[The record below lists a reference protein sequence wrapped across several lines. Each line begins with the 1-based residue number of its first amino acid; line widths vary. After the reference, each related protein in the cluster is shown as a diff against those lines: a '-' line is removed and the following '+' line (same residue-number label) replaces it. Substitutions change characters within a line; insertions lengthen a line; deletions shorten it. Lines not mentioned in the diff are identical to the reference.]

1 MAGRGERKV
10 NTMMR
15 ARTIRFVSALILA
28 VSCWLTAG
36 FTAVKAASDPCANAS
51 VNPIVCENSKTGTD
65 PSISD
70 VMGGDSSSIMGFS
83 TDISVNVGGTISFK
97 INTTSSKYTLTIYRI
112 GYYQGT
118 GARQIA
124 TVTPSAALP
133 QKQPACLSDAATGLI
148 DCGNWAVSASW
159 NVPTNA
165 VSGIYYALVADSN
178 STASSHIPF
187 IVRDDSSHSDI
198 AFKTNDT
205 TWAAYNDYGGNNLY
219 YGNTSSGCGA
229 SGQYSCGRA
238 YKVSYNRPFNL
249 ENEGGGYGTS
259 NYLWYAEYPMVR
271 WLEANG
277 YNVSY
282 ISTIDVERAP
292 SLLLNHKVILSSGHD
307 EYWSAGERTA
317 LTNARDAG
325 VNLAFFTGN
334 DSFWKTRWEN
344 SIDGSNTAYR
354 TLVCYK
360 ETVDNKVEDPLD
372 PPTWTGTWRD
382 PRFSPPAD
390 GGKPENGLL
399 GTIFMVNRGSATPV
413 LTANFS
419 KLRFWRNTAVA
430 GLTGSQTVS
439 LGSETI
445 GYEWNED
452 LDNGFRPAGLFDL
465 SSTTVSVPELLQDY
479 GNTYTAGTAVHS
491 LTLYRASSG
500 ALVFSSGTVQWAW
513 GLDTNHDTNPDTGPA
528 TPDVNMQQATVN
540 LLADMQAQPATLQAG
555 LVAATASTDTSAPT
569 SAITSPTSGATVA
582 TGTTLTIKGTATDT
596 GGVVAGVEVS
606 VDGGTTWHKAT
617 LASAAA
623 SASWTYSWT
632 PQAPGSTTIKSRASD
647 DSGNMETPAAG
658 VAVTVSPP
666 TCPCSLFSSTAT
678 PAIVA
683 TQDASAAELGVK
695 FTSDTGG
702 YINGIKFYKSSAN
715 TGTHTGSL
723 WTSTGS
729 LLATGTFTNETASGW
744 QTLTFT
750 TPVAIQANTIY
761 VASYHT
767 TTGYYSS
774 NQGFFTNQYD
784 AWPLHAPAGSNG
796 LYIYGSSQFPTQ
808 TYSSTNYWVDVVF
821 NSQFVDTTNPA
832 VASTN
837 PSSGATNAALAAAV
851 SASFNK
857 NVVASSIQF
866 TLTGPNASQIAGT
879 TSYNSTTYTA
889 TFTPSSPLTANTTYT
904 ATVSGATDSSGNVMK
919 APYSWSFTTVPPCP
933 CYLFASTATPAVAS
947 ANDPS
952 AVELGVKFTADI
964 NGYINGIRFYKGTSN
979 TGTHV
984 GNLWSSSGQLLAT
997 ATFTNETAS
1006 GWQQVLFSQPVAITA
1021 GTTYVASYHTNAGN
1035 YSYTSSGFASG
1046 IDNGDLHA
1054 PASGSSGGN
1063 GVFIYGGSSQF
1074 PNQTYNATNY
1084 WVDVVFNTQYVD
1096 MVPPSVTSTT
1106 PASNALGVSTTIA
1119 AITATFSQ
1127 SVVSSSIQFTLTG
1140 PNNQSVAGTATY
1152 DDASKTTSFKPSA
1165 ALAGGAT
1172 YTATVSG
1179 ATNQSGIAMSAPYS
1193 WSFTT
1198 VAPCPCSL
1206 FPTSATP
1213 ATLNAADSS
1222 AIEVGMKFTADAN
1235 GTVTAIRFYKGSN
1248 NTGTHIG
1255 NLWSST
1261 GQLLATVTFT
1271 NETASGWQQATLST
1285 PVAITAN
1292 TVYVVSYHTN
1302 VGNYSVNGAFFTS
1315 AVDNTP
1321 LHGVSNATSPNGVY
1335 AYGNTQFPTQS
1346 YNASNYWVDIVFSPS

>member
-1 MAGRGERKV
+1 
-10 NTMMR
+10 
-15 ARTIRFVSALILA
+15 
-28 VSCWLTAG
+28 
-36 FTAVKAASDPCANAS
+36 
-51 VNPIVCENSKTGTD
+51 
-65 PSISD
+65 
-70 VMGGDSSSIMGFS
+70 MGFS

-97 INTTSSKYTLTIYRI
+97 IKTTSKNYTISIYRI

-118 GARQIA
+118 GARLI
-124 TVTPSAALP
+124 TTINPSVPLP
-133 QKQPACLSDAATGLI
+133 QTQPTCKSDAATGLI

-159 NVPTNA
+159 AVPSTA
-165 VSGIYYALVADSN
+165 VSGIYYALVADAN

-187 IVRDDSSHSDI
+187 IVRNDANHSDI

-205 TWAAYNDYGGNNLY
+205 TWEAYNDYGGNSLY
-219 YGNTSSGCGA
+219 YGNTDSGCGA
-229 SGQYSCGRA
+229 FGQYSCGRA

-282 ISTIDVERAP
+282 ISSVDTERAP

-344 SIDGSNTAYR
+344 SIDGSNTSYR
-354 TLVCYK
+354 TLVSYK
-360 ETVDNKVEDPLD
+360 ETVDNKVEDPSD

-390 GGKPENGLL
+390 GGKPENALL

-413 LTANFS
+413 LTAPFA

-439 LGSETI
+439 LGSQTI

-479 GNTYTAGTAVHS
+479 GNTYTAGTAVHN

-513 GLDTNHDTNPDTGPA
+513 GLDTNHDTNPDTGP
-528 TPDVNMQQATVN
+528 TDPDVNMQQATVN
-540 LLADMQAQPATLQAG
+540 LLADMHAQPAALQAG
-555 LVAATASTDTSAPT
+555 LVAASASTDTTAPT
-569 SAITSPTSGATVA
+569 SAITSPTSGGTVA
-582 TGTTLTIKGTATDT
+582 SGTTLTIKGTATDA

-617 LASAAA
+617 MASAAA
-623 SASWTYSWT
+623 SASWSYNWS
-632 PQAPGSTTIKSRASD
+632 PQTPGSATIKSRAAD
-647 DSGNMETPAAG
+647 DSGNIETPSAG
-658 VAVTVSPP
+658 IPITVTSPA
-666 TCPCSLFSSTAT
+666 CPCGLFSSTAT

-683 TQDASAAELGVK
+683 TQDAGSIEVGVK

-702 YINGIKFYKSSAN
+702 YINGIKFYKSSSN

-767 TTGYYSS
+767 NAGYYSS
-774 NQGFFTNQYD
+774 DQSFFTNQYD
-784 AWPLHAPAGSNG
+784 AWPLHAPAGNNG
-796 LYIYGSSQFPTQ
+796 LYSYGSSQFPTQ
-808 TYSSTNYWVDVVF
+808 TYGSTNYWVDVVF

-832 VASTN
+832 VASVS
-837 PSSGATNAALAAAV
+837 PSSGATNAPLAAAV

-857 NVVASSIQF
+857 NVVSSSIQF

-879 TSYNSTTYTA
+879 IGYNSTTYTA
-889 TFTPSSPLTANTTYT
+889 TFTPSSPLAVNTTYT
-904 ATVSGATDSSGNVMK
+904 ATVSGATDSSGNTMK
-919 APYSWSFTTVPPCP
+919 APYTWSFTTVPPCP
-933 CYLFASTATPAVAS
+933 CYLFAPTATPAVVS
-947 ANDPS
+947 ANDLD
-952 AVELGVKFTADI
+952 AVELGLKFTADV
-964 NGYINGIRFYKGTSN
+964 NGYINGIRFYKGTTN
-979 TGTHV
+979 TGTHT
-984 GNLWSSSGQLLAT
+984 GSLWSSSGQLLAT

-1021 GTTYVASYHTNAGN
+1021 GTTYVASYHTNVGN
-1035 YSYTSSGFASG
+1035 YAYTTGGFASS

-1054 PASGSSGGN
+1054 SASGSSGGN
-1063 GVFIYGGSSQF
+1063 GVFIYSSSSKF

-1084 WVDVVFNTQYVD
+1084 WVDAVFNTQYVD
-1096 MVPPSVTSTT
+1096 MVPPTVTSTA

-1127 SVVSSSIQFTLTG
+1127 SIVSSSIQFTLTG
-1140 PNNQSVAGTATY
+1140 PNNQSATGTVSY
-1152 DDASKTTSFKPSA
+1152 DNTSKTASFKPSA
-1165 ALAGGAT
+1165 ALAAGTT

-1179 ATNQSGIAMSAPYS
+1179 ATNQSGVAMSAPYT
-1193 WSFTT
+1193 WTFTT
-1198 VAPCPCSL
+1198 IAPCPCSL
-1206 FPTSATP
+1206 FPASATP
-1213 ATLNAADSS
+1213 STVTANDPNAV
-1222 AIEVGMKFTADAN
+1222 ELGMKFTSDVN
-1235 GTVTAIRFYKGSN
+1235 GTVTAIRFYKGPS
-1248 NTGTHIG
+1248 NTGTHLG
-1255 NLWSST
+1255 NLWSSS

-1302 VGNYSVNGAFFTS
+1302 VGNYSANGAYFTS
-1315 AVDNTP
+1315 SIDNTP
-1321 LHGVSNATSPNGVY
+1321 LHGVSDSTSVNGVF
-1335 AYGNTQFPTQS
+1335 AYGNSQFPTGS
-1346 YNASNYWVDIVFSPS
+1346 YNASNYWVDVVFSPS